1 MLFKPK
7 YYNKNES
14 KAAEAVKKISDPEKL
29 RSIVRDGRITWYAR
43 LTAAKQLEDDE
54 MLIWLEKNSSD
65 SLTRRRAS
73 DVLIERKKKR
83 EEEQQLAL
91 LEKTDD
97 LGTVMDMYLRNPVGY
112 NHLVQG
118 SYKVRN
124 LAIARMKEF
133 SEEEYFRFIIDT
145 PIGRTTR
152 HELAMEQISS
162 DELLDKIADAE
173 LRFEIEDPKDEF
185 DERTL
190 RIAKRSAEKLQKE
203 ARKKAE
209 ENRHNSICNGRHDWE
224 WVGSEDR
231 ALGEGGD
238 FQLVYKTRR
247 CRRCGETKSEYF
259 WPNGTPFIKTRT

>member
-1 MLFKPK
+1 
-7 YYNKNES
+7 
-14 KAAEAVKKISDPEKL
+14 
-29 RSIVRDGRITWYAR
+29 
-43 LTAAKQLEDDE
+43 
-54 MLIWLEKNSSD
+54 
-65 SLTRRRAS
+65 
-73 DVLIERKKKR
+73 
-83 EEEQQLAL
+83 
-91 LEKTDD
+91 
-97 LGTVMDMYLRNPVGY
+97 
-112 NHLVQG
+112 
-118 SYKVRN
+118 
-124 LAIARMKEF
+124 
-133 SEEEYFRFIIDT
+133 
-145 PIGRTTR
+145 
-152 HELAMEQISS
+152 MEQISS